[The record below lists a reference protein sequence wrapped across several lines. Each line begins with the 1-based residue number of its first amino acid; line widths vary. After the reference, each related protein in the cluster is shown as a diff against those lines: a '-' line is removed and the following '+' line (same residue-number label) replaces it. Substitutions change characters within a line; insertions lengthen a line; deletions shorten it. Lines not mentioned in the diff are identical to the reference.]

1 MTPLIEAE
9 IVATPDVVSEVSR
22 PLALIVTIELD
33 VQATK
38 LAKS

>member
-1 MTPLIEAE
+1 MIPLIEAD
-9 IVATPDVVSEVSR
+9 IVATPWVVSEVSR
-22 PLALIVTIELD
+22 PLALTVTRELD